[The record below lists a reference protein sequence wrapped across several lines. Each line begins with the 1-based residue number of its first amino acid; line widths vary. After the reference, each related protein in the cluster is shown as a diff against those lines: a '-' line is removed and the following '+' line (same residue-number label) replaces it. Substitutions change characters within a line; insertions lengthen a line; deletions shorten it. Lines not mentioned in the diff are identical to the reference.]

1 MEIKFTPETTI
12 EEIQHQFIS
21 LFPHLKLGFFRDL
34 NQDQILTANELI
46 RNDKVK
52 ISELSDVA
60 ISGTFV
66 LDPFKTILDFEK
78 SILLQYGLQVQVFR
92 KSGNAWLVT
101 TSTDSKTFAE
111 QEALALEMNRPVEK
125 AESSDYHEHD

>member
-1 MEIKFTPETTI
+1 MQIKLKLETTI
-12 EEIQHQFIS
+12 EEIQKQFTS

-46 RNDKVK
+46 RNDKLK
-52 ISELSDVA
+52 ISELSDIA
-60 ISGTFV
+60 ISGT
-66 LDPFKTILDFEK
+66 LEIDPLQTIIDFEK
-78 SILLQYGLQVQVFR
+78 SILSQYGLQVQVFR

-111 QEALALEMNRPVEK
+111 QEALAIEMNRTIEK
-125 AESSDYHEHD
+125 AESSDYQEHD